1 MRDDWN
7 YLKKIRES
15 IKGPLDY
22 LYDFSNTDLAKDRK
36 IRRALPKMDDPAEI
50 LRALGKETLK
60 QLETF
65 LEENELEL
73 DALIYRDEEGAKL
86 WEGRK

>member
-15 IKGPLDY
+15 IEGPLDY
-22 LYDFSNTDLAKDRK
+22 LYDFSNTDLFKDRK

-50 LRALGKETLK
+50 LRALGKETLE

-73 DALIYRDEEGAKL
+73 DALIYRDEEGSKI